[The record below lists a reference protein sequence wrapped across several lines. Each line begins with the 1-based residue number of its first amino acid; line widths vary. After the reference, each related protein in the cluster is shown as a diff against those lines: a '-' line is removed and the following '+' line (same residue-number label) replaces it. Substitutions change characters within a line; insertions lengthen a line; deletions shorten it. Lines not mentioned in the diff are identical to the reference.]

1 MKKIATIALSAMI
14 FASSSLSAFAQGPG
28 NGPDQQQ
35 PIKHPQQP
43 QHQQQQK
50 NPQQGHNAQPQHTS
64 QHQQRGNP
72 HAERQQKP
80 DFRQGHALPQQYR
93 GKGYQVSDW
102 KKRGLKSPPS
112 GHRWM
117 NVDGNYVLI
126 AVATG
131 VIASVIAHQ

>member
-1 MKKIATIALSAMI
+1 MKKIATVALSFMI
-14 FASSSLSAFAQGPG
+14 FASSSLSAFAQGPD

-35 PIKHPQQP
+35 HKRPQQ
-43 QHQQQQK
+43 QHQQPPQK
-50 NPQQGHNAQPQHTS
+50 NQQQGHNAQPQHAS
-64 QHQQRGNP
+64 QHQQRGGQQAG
-72 HAERQQKP
+72 HQQKP
-80 DFRQGHALPQQYR
+80 DFRQGRALPPQYR